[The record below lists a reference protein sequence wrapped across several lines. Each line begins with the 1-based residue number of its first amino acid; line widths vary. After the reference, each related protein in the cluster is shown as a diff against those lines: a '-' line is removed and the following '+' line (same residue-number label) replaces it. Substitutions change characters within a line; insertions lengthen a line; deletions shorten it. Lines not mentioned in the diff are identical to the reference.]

1 MRHRQFVVGCR
12 LGAVRG
18 CFWRVHGVND
28 HSQGVAHTQAE
39 AFPIRISI
47 ISDVRFLRE
56 SLAEV
61 LPSTSMLISGLF
73 ADARDAIKLLASNQ
87 PDIVLLD
94 AALPNGLAAVGEIR
108 GVAWQLPVVV
118 IAVAE
123 TAEEVIAWAEAG
135 AAGYIPRTAGVAD
148 IVPLLVSI
156 KRGEQPCP
164 ASVASGMLRRIS
176 NGGAPNGEYKN
187 ITSSAAL
194 TARETQIA
202 QMIVGGMSNKDI
214 ARRLSIEL
222 ATAKTHVHNILG
234 KLNLQ
239 RRGQTANWM
248 RSQGDRY
255 SEL

>member
-1 MRHRQFVVGCR
+1 
-12 LGAVRG
+12 
-18 CFWRVHGVND
+18 
-28 HSQGVAHTQAE
+28 
-39 AFPIRISI
+39 
-47 ISDVRFLRE
+47 
-56 SLAEV
+56 
-61 LPSTSMLISGLF
+61 
-73 ADARDAIKLLASNQ
+73 
-87 PDIVLLD
+87 
-94 AALPNGLAAVGEIR
+94 
-108 GVAWQLPVVV
+108 
-118 IAVAE
+118 
-123 TAEEVIAWAEAG
+123 
-135 AAGYIPRTAGVAD
+135 
-148 IVPLLVSI
+148 
-156 KRGEQPCP
+156 
-164 ASVASGMLRRIS
+164 MLRRIS

>member
-1 MRHRQFVVGCR
+1 VWLLLEGER
-12 LGAVRG
+12 
-18 CFWRVHGVND
+18 HGVND
-28 HSQGVAHTQAE
+28 HSQGVADTQAE
-39 AFPIRISI
+39 AFPLRISI

-61 LPSTSMLISGLF
+61 LPSTSMLSVSSLF
-73 ADARDAIKLLASNQ
+73 ADARDAIKFLASNQ

-156 KRGEQPCP
+156 RRGEQPCP

-176 NGGAPNGEYKN
+176 NAGAPNGEHKAL
-187 ITSSAAL
+187 TSSMAL

-222 ATAKTHVHNILG
+222 ATAKTHVHNILR

-248 RSQGDRY
+248 RSQRDRY